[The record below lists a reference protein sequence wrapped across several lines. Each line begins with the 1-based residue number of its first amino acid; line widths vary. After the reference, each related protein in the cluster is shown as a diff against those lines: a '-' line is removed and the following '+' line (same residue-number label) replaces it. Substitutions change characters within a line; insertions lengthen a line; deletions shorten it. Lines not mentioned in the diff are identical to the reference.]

1 MRRRTRLSRGP
12 PVTSITYFKIHI
24 TESEEADNL
33 EVLKKTTAEEQAK
46 LNKKKKKFRRALIG
60 GKKLL
65 PTSRT
70 KNQHKMMLVEVS

>member
-12 PVTSITYFKIHI
+12 PVASITYFKIHI

-46 LNKKKKKFRRALIG
+46 LNKKKKKIKAQD
-60 GKKLL
+60 
-65 PTSRT
+65 SV
-70 KNQHKMMLVEVS
+70 LVEAIGKSMEE